1 MIKNILM
8 MVVMFAGMV
17 FSQQQP
23 QTDKIDEMVWLSG
36 LWGID
41 QGERTGEEYWRPL
54 INGRLEGKSTMK
66 KKGKITLQEKMV
78 IEQDSSGTLFYRVT
92 SGGQRTVSFKLVKSG
107 PTSFIFEN
115 KKHDYPQRIIYE
127 RVGEDSLRASIEGMV
142 KGKLQTVLF
151 PFQRVIVNAD

>member
-8 MVVMFAGMV
+8 MMVMFVGMV
-17 FSQQQP
+17 YSQQQP
-23 QTDKIDEMVWLSG
+23 QTVKIDELVWLSG
-36 LWGID
+36 LWAID
-41 QGERTGEEYWRPL
+41 QGERTGEEFWRPL
-54 INGRLEGKSTMK
+54 LNGRLEGKSTMK

-92 SGGQRTVSFKLVKSG
+92 SGGQRMVSFKLVNSG
-107 PTSFIFEN
+107 PTSFTFEN

-127 RVGEDSLRASIEGMV
+127 RIGEDSLRASIEGMV